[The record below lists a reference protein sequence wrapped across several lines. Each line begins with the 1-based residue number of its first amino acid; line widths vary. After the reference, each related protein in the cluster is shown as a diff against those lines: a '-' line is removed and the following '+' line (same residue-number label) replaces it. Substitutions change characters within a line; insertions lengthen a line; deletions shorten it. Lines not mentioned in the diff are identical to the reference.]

1 MELGY
6 SSQIYLDYNA
16 TTPCKESVVKE
27 MLPYFNKYFGNASS
41 SHHPFGWLA
50 KDALDESKNMISKTL
65 GISQKEFI
73 FTSGSTESIN
83 SVLKGLYK
91 KNKSTRNHIITSKAE
106 HKAVLDVCEFLEKEG
121 AKVTYLDV
129 TSDGLIDIK
138 QLESEL
144 SKDTLVVSIMF
155 ANNETGVMQPLDL
168 ISQLCK
174 KNRCLLF
181 SDATQAL
188 GKTEMNDFFKQVD
201 FACFSGHKLY
211 GPKGVG
217 ITYIKEKSAVYLDSF
232 IQGGGQQS
240 ALRGGTYNIPA
251 IIGIAFAIVQAD
263 QRLIEEKKRLEY
275 LRNLLQNGLST
286 IEESIVNGLNVDRLT
301 NTLNISFKYID
312 GEILLRSLST
322 SLAVSNGSACKSAG
336 VNPSHVLIAMGI
348 SPTLAFSSLR
358 FSLGLYTSKKEIKNT
373 ITLVSKEIA
382 KQRES
387 NILWERREV

>member
-1 MELGY
+1 
-6 SSQIYLDYNA
+6 
-16 TTPCKESVVKE
+16 
-27 MLPYFNKYFGNASS
+27 MLLRRPSKHFK
-41 SHHPFGWLA
+41 
-50 KDALDESKNMISKTL
+50 ALNSKL
-65 GISQKEFI
+65 
-73 FTSGSTESIN
+73 
-83 SVLKGLYK
+83 
-91 KNKSTRNHIITSKAE
+91 
-106 HKAVLDVCEFLEKEG
+106 
-121 AKVTYLDV
+121 
-129 TSDGLIDIK
+129 
-138 QLESEL
+138 
-144 SKDTLVVSIMF
+144 
-155 ANNETGVMQPLDL
+155 
-168 ISQLCK
+168 
-174 KNRCLLF
+174 
-181 SDATQAL
+181 
-188 GKTEMNDFFKQVD
+188 
-201 FACFSGHKLY
+201 
-211 GPKGVG
+211 
-217 ITYIKEKSAVYLDSF
+217 VYLDSF

-373 ITLVSKEIA
+373 IMLVSKEIA